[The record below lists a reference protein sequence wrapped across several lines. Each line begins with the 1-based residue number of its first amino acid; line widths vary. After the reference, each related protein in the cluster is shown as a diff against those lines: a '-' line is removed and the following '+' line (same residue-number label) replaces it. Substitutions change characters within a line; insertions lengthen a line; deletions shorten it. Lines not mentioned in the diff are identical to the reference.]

1 MHELKELREML
12 CDALK
17 GYGAKSD
24 LGTQSLDVVDK
35 LAHAIKNIDKIIESD
50 EWEGQSRDGGSYRR
64 GRMYRGTYEG
74 SYDGDMSHDNSYA
87 RGRYAKRDSMGRYS
101 REGYSRDGMTDQLH
115 DLMNGTDDEKMRSAI
130 QKILREFG
138 D

>member
-24 LGTQSLDVVDK
+24 IGTQSLSVVDE
-35 LAHAIKNIDKIIESD
+35 LARTIKNIDKIIESD
-50 EWEGQSRDGGSYRR
+50 EREGYSRDSGSYRG

-74 SYDGDMSHDNSYA
+74 SYDDGGSYA

-115 DLMNGTDDEKMRSAI
+115 DLMNGTDDEKMCSAI